1 MATLRVTLT
10 LSSASVLAS
19 PVNVSADFS
28 GAADSGI
35 LSRAKVVKT
44 AVHANALEVYTAND
58 KTESAYLF
66 LKNLETE
73 KEQYVYIYNDT
84 DSDGLVAK
92 VWVALSFVLS
102 PLQWISHTEYTA
114 PKWIR
119 WWSSVCSDWT
129 ALLQDHS
136 TKTNN

>member
-1 MATLRVTLT
+1 MATLRATLT

-44 AVHANALEVYTAND
+44 AVDANALEVYTAND

-66 LKNLETE
+66 IKNLETE
-73 KEQYVYIYNDT
+73 KEMYVYIYNDT

-92 VWVALSFVLS
+92 VGGSEFCFIPVAVNKSYRVYGTKVDQMVEVGVVGLD
-102 PLQWISHTEYTA
+102 
-114 PKWIR
+114 
-119 WWSSVCSDWT
+119 SS
-129 ALLQDHS
+129 AAGPFNQ
-136 TKTNN
+136 N

>member
-1 MATLRVTLT
+1 MATLRATLT

-44 AVHANALEVYTAND
+44 AVDANALEVYTAND

-73 KEQYVYIYNDT
+73 KETYVYIYNVT
-84 DSDGLVAK
+84 DSNGLVAK
-92 VWVALSFVLS
+92 VGGSEFCFIPVAVNKSYRVYGTKVDQMVEFGVFGLD
-102 PLQWISHTEYTA
+102 
-114 PKWIR
+114 
-119 WWSSVCSDWT
+119 SS
-129 ALLQDHS
+129 AAGPFNQ
-136 TKTNN
+136 N

>member
-1 MATLRVTLT
+1 MATLRATLT

-44 AVHANALEVYTAND
+44 AVAANALEVYTAND

-66 LKNLETE
+66 IKNLETE
-73 KEQYVYIYNDT
+73 KEMYVYIYNDT
-84 DSDGLVAK
+84 DNDGLVAK
-92 VWVALSFVLS
+92 VGGSEFCFIPVAVNKSYRV
-102 PLQWISHTEYTA
+102 YG
-114 PKWIR
+114 
-119 WWSSVCSDWT
+119 
-129 ALLQDHS
+129 
-136 TKTNN
+136 TKVDQMVEFGVFGLDSAAAGPFNQN

>member
-1 MATLRVTLT
+1 MATLRATLT

-44 AVHANALEVYTAND
+44 AVDANALEVYTAND

-73 KEQYVYIYNDT
+73 KETYVYIYNDT

-92 VWVALSFVLS
+92 VGGSEFCFIPVAVNKSYRVYGTKVDQMVEFGVFGLD
-102 PLQWISHTEYTA
+102 
-114 PKWIR
+114 
-119 WWSSVCSDWT
+119 SS
-129 ALLQDHS
+129 AAGPFNQ
-136 TKTNN
+136 N

>member
-1 MATLRVTLT
+1 MATLRATLT

-44 AVHANALEVYTAND
+44 AVDANALEVYTANA

-66 LKNLETE
+66 IKNLETE
-73 KEQYVYIYNDT
+73 KETYVFF
-84 DSDGLVAK
+84 S
-92 VWVALSFVLS
+92 LS
-102 PLQWISHTEYTA
+102 
-114 PKWIR
+114 
-119 WWSSVCSDWT
+119 
-129 ALLQDHS
+129 
-136 TKTNN
+136 TNVF